1 MTNLSASGIM
11 MSSQL
16 RNEDKRR
23 AKRDCYHASY
33 PDLVVDI
40 LRGLPCWI
48 RGAFLAVA
56 QTSHALLDVRALS
69 IQIAVSYARSS
80 APGILD
86 IRRAWLDMPFGEA
99 R

>member
-1 MTNLSASGIM
+1 M

-23 AKRDCYHASY
+23 AKRDCHHASY

-40 LRGLPCWI
+40 LRGLPCWV

-56 QTSHALLDVRALS
+56 QTSHALLDARALP
-69 IQIAVSYARSS
+69 IQIAASYVWSG

-86 IRRAWLDMPFGEA
+86 MRRA
-99 R
+99 